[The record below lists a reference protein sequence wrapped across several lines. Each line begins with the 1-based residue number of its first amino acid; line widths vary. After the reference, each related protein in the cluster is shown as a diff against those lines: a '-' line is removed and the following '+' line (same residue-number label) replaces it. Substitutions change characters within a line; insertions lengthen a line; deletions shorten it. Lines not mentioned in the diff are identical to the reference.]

1 MPPSPPLGYGPATV
15 FFHTFNFPD
24 KCGFNTNASLFS
36 RNPLSISTVFGSDIS
51 LRRDSR
57 TRFLPTSPVFDA
69 PFRGFPSKYCYNI
82 WCWKTRMVWLPDGEN
97 NWWYVYSFRQ
107 NTRKWQTDNARRHR
121 PRLCVASRGNK
132 TIRWTHHIFYVIL
145 HPRTRRLRA
154 AARAT
159 TTMWPRLGCAATFL
173 QRSCLHM
180 LSWDFFNLIYVITK
194 QKADICNS
202 FQVIVRTETSANCIV
217 YARVRDNYT
226 TI

>member
-1 MPPSPPLGYGPATV
+1 MRFQHECFAFLAQSSFYIDSIWFRHFAETRLE
-15 FFHTFNFPD
+15 
-24 KCGFNTNASLFS
+24 NAIFAYLTC
-36 RNPLSISTVFGSDIS
+36 I
-51 LRRDSR
+51 RR
-57 TRFLPTSPVFDA
+57 